1 MPADAPTDCILR
13 FEVTSPLEPWGT
25 LGSLTH
31 RGPVARSGWEQ
42 RAGTGCRAVSTGTWG
57 FLDFPACRWRV
68 RGWGAPSAP
77 RLRAHSLEASV
88 AVCRAC
94 PRRSSLGGSTAGNS
108 LFSSNPNQTKRL
120 LETCLGRDQMP
131 NGLAPSYSFLLLP
144 EPPCGLGRISQ
155 GPTPTRGNWL
165 GGRGSLSWC
174 LGWSV
179 GEPSELGAGASAV
192 G

>member
-1 MPADAPTDCILR
+1 M
-13 FEVTSPLEPWGT
+13 
-25 LGSLTH
+25 
-31 RGPVARSGWEQ
+31 ARSGWEQ
-42 RAGTGCRAVSTGTWG
+42 RAGTGCWAVSTGTWG
-57 FLDFPACRWRV
+57 FLDFPAYRWRV

-77 RLRAHSLEASV
+77 RLRAHCLEASV

-94 PRRSSLGGSTAGNS
+94 PWRSRRGESTAGNS

-165 GGRGSLSWC
+165 GGAGPAQLVSRLECGGAVRIGCGSQCSW
-174 LGWSV
+174 V
-179 GEPSELGAGASAV
+179 RFA
-192 G
+192 